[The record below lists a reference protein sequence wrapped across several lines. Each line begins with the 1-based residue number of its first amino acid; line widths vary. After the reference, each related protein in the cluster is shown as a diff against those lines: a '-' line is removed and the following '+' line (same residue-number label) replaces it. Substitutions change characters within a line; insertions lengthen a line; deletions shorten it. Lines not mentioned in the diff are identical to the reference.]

1 MGEERTGHSLREET
15 VIAQIE
21 NRTMSAPAEIPKEKV
36 AKLCES
42 YGVERLEL
50 FGSGGTDLFDEETS
64 DLDFIVRFADRSSGY
79 ADRYLNFAQA
89 LDELLGRDVDL
100 VTERSIQNP
109 FFRRSVDA
117 SRRMIYD
124 RGTEET
130 AA

>member
-1 MGEERTGHSLREET
+1 
-15 VIAQIE
+15 
-21 NRTMSAPAEIPKEKV
+21 MSAPAEIPKEKV

-79 ADRYLNFAQA
+79 ADRYLNFARA
-89 LDELLGRDVDL
+89 LEELLGRDVDL

-117 SRRMIYD
+117 SRRMIYE
-124 RGTEET
+124 RGIEET